1 MTKPTTIQNDLI
13 IRPAS
18 RLGEVKEYY
27 FSMKLRE
34 IARMRAEGK
43 PVLNLGIGSPDLP
56 PAQEVVDELS
66 GWLGNNDVHG
76 YQSYAGIPELRQAF
90 AGWYAQWFGT
100 PLDPEGEVLPLM
112 GSKEGLMHIAMSFLE
127 EGDEALVPNP
137 GYPAYRAVSNLAGA
151 AVREYPLEESLG
163 WMPDLEALG
172 RQDLSR
178 VKVMWANYPNMPT
191 GTPAPQSFLE
201 ELVAFARRHRILVVN
216 DNPYAFILN
225 REQRSILSV
234 PGAREVALELN
245 SLSKAHNMAGW
256 RIGMLA
262 GREDYLR
269 VVLRFKSNMDSG
281 MFKPVQLAAV
291 KALQSP
297 PEWYAS
303 LNAVYGERR
312 KSVFQ
317 LLSLLGCACDENQ
330 VGMFVWAKVP
340 DRYAS
345 GYELSDEV
353 LYNHH
358 VFLTP
363 GGIFGSQ
370 GDQYI
375 RISLC
380 SDGAL
385 YEEAIR
391 RIKQRAPTPQNR
403 KTETPQNRNTAKP
416 S

>member
-76 YQSYAGIPELRQAF
+76 YQSYTGIPELRQAF

-100 PLDPEGEVLPLM
+100 PLDPEGEVLPLL

-127 EGDEALVPNP
+127 AGDEALVPNP

-151 AVREYPLEESLG
+151 AVREYPLEERLG

-191 GTPAPQSFLE
+191 GTQAPQSFLE

-262 GREDYLR
+262 GREDYLK

-303 LNAVYGERR
+303 LNAVYSERR
-312 KSVFQ
+312 ESVFQ
-317 LLSLLGCACDENQ
+317 LLDLLGCTYEKRQ

-391 RIKQRAPTPQNR
+391 RIKRKAP
-403 KTETPQNRNTAKP
+403 NTATP
-416 S
+416 

>member
-1 MTKPTTIQNDLI
+1 MTKPAKTKNDMI
-13 IRPAS
+13 ITPAS
-18 RLGEVKEYY
+18 RLGEVQEYY
-27 FSMKLRE
+27 FSTKLRE

-76 YQSYAGIPELRQAF
+76 YQSYTGIPELRRAF
-90 AGWYAQWFGT
+90 ADWYAQWFGAT
-100 PLDPEGEVLPLM
+100 LDPEGEVLPLM

-127 EGDEALVPNP
+127 AGDEVLVPNP
-137 GYPAYRAVSNLAGA
+137 GYPAYRAVSSLAGA
-151 AVREYPLEESLG
+151 NIREYRLEERLG
-163 WMPDLEALG
+163 WMPDLEALD

-191 GTPAPQSFLE
+191 GTPASQAFLE

-262 GREDYLR
+262 GREDYLK

-281 MFKPVQLAAV
+281 MFKPVQMAAV

-297 PEWYAS
+297 PEWYES
-303 LNAVYGERR
+303 LNAVYNERR
-312 KSVFQ
+312 ESVFQ
-317 LLSLLGCACDENQ
+317 LLDLLECTYDKGQ
-330 VGMFVWAKVP
+330 VGMFVWAKIP
-340 DRYAS
+340 ERYINAF
-345 GYELSDEV
+345 ELSDEV
-353 LYNHH
+353 LYNCH

-363 GGIFGSQ
+363 GAIFGSQ
-370 GDQYI
+370 GERFI

-391 RIKQRAPTPQNR
+391 RIKM
-403 KTETPQNRNTAKP
+403 
-416 S
+416 

>member
-1 MTKPTTIQNDLI
+1 MTKPAKTRNDMI
-13 IRPAS
+13 ISPAS

-66 GWLGNNDVHG
+66 GWLGNSDVHG
-76 YQSYAGIPELRQAF
+76 YQSYTGIPELRQAF
-90 AGWYAQWFGT
+90 VDWYAQWFNT
-100 PLDPEGEVLPLM
+100 TLDPEGEVLPLM

-127 EGDEALVPNP
+127 AGDEVLVPNP

-151 AVREYPLEESLG
+151 TIREYRLEEHLG
-163 WMPDLEALG
+163 WMPDLKALD

-191 GTPAPQSFLE
+191 GTPAPQAFLA
-201 ELVAFARRHRILVVN
+201 ELVDFARRHQILVVN

-262 GREDYLR
+262 GREDYLK

-291 KALQSP
+291 KGLQSP
-297 PEWYAS
+297 PAWYES
-303 LNAVYGERR
+303 LNAVYNERR
-312 KSVFQ
+312 ESVFQ
-317 LLSLLGCACDENQ
+317 LLDLLDCVYDKKQ
-330 VGMFVWAKVP
+330 VGMFVWASIP

-353 LYNHH
+353 LYNSH

-370 GDQYI
+370 GERYV
-375 RISLC
+375 RVSLC

-391 RIKQRAPTPQNR
+391 RIVK
-403 KTETPQNRNTAKP
+403 K
-416 S
+416 